1 MHHIVVSLSAP
12 VLVQWNLDSLRKTVL
27 NSILVYAAKF
37 CLKYLGPAIGSTELC
52 HFLSA
57 CPGFCACASGD
68 HMIKLILV
76 VLIMKTLDFVP

>member
-12 VLVQWNLDSLRKTVL
+12 VLMQWNLDFLRKTVL
-27 NSILVYAAKF
+27 NSILAYAAKF
-37 CLKYLGPAIGSTELC
+37 CLKYLGSTELC

-76 VLIMKTLDFVP
+76 VLLMKTLDFVP